1 MARLDDGHST
11 FLTFAENSSVKFY
24 EKTVTPPGIKGGG
37 PNDTTTMHNETWRTH
52 APKKLKTLSEG
63 GASVAYD
70 TAVYTQILAMINVNQ
85 LITIHF
91 PDGSTYAFW
100 GWIDEFTPGAIKE
113 GEQPVA
119 EVKMQPSNQNDSDVE
134 TNPVYTGS

>member
-11 FLTFAENSSVKFY
+11 LLTFAANSSVKFY

-37 PNDTTTMHNETWRTH
+37 PNDTTTMHNVDWRTH

-63 GASVAYD
+63 SASVAYD

-100 GWIDEFTPGAIKE
+100 GWVDEFTPGAIKE

-119 EVKMQPSNQNDSDVE
+119 EVKIQPSNQNDSDVE
-134 TNPVYTGS
+134 ENPVYTGP